1 MAGSRAETHPQPGLG
16 WAELG
21 WDGWGAGVGLE
32 INGLRGSSNDKQFL
46 FIYFLRV

>member
-21 WDGWGAGVGLE
+21 WAGMAGGL
-32 INGLRGSSNDKQFL
+32 GLGLKL
-46 FIYFLRV
+46 TV